1 MGRSENGEFTILLP
15 DPGYSAGERVYALAR
30 AVADDLSKDN
40 ALNDPIRI
48 ALAFGYA
55 LYPIE
60 GSDRQTLLARARTPR
75 IRMV

>member
-1 MGRSENGEFTILLP
+1 MTDENGEFTILLP
-15 DPGYSAGERVYALAR
+15 DPGYSAGERIYALAR

-55 LYPIE
+55 LYPTE